1 MPQSR
6 MFILQGGVAV
16 LLCAGLAALK
26 ARAAGRWPDERSAGP
41 FVCHADFSLAE
52 YAGLLGQMARLQE
65 DLKRTLDVQ
74 PPREPIHLFLFEFKG
89 TYEKY
94 IQDYFPNVPFR
105 RALYIKQRGPG
116 MVFAYQSGDFVTD
129 VRHESTHALL
139 HAAMPM
145 VPLWLDEGLAE
156 YFEVPAERRA
166 YEHPHLAKV
175 RWAARFGQ
183 IPKLEYLDSIR
194 TLDLMGKSEYRDAW
208 AWVHF
213 MLHGSP
219 LAHSELRSYLEDIQA
234 HSPPGSLVDRM
245 RRRVPELEKR
255 FADHFRNW
263 KRQ

>member
-6 MFILQGGVAV
+6 RSILQNGIVV
-16 LLCAGLAALK
+16 LVYAGLGPPPAP
-26 ARAAGRWPDERSAGP
+26 AAGRWPDERAVGP

-52 YAGLLGQMARLQE
+52 YADLLGQMASLQE
-65 DLKRTLDVQ
+65 DLKRTLDIQ
-74 PPREPIHLFLFEFKG
+74 PPREPIHLFLFDRKG
-89 TYEKY
+89 TYQKY
-94 IQDYFPNVPFR
+94 IQAYFPNVPFR

-156 YFEVPAERRA
+156 YFEVPLEMRA

-183 IPKLEYLDSIR
+183 IPKLEHLDSIQ
-194 TLDLMGKSEYRDAW
+194 TLDRMGKNEYRDAW

-219 LAHSELRSYLEDIQA
+219 QAHRELRRYLEDIQA
-234 HSPPGSLVDRM
+234 HAPPGSLVDRL
-245 RRRVPELEKR
+245 RRVLPQLDRE

-263 KRQ
+263 KRR